1 METGPEPVVVSIGER
16 PAGEEGTRAH
26 PLVPGGFAKLFNR
39 VIDGGAWASLPDAG
53 RAIYVPLVR
62 FADGRIVA
70 SEVNATR
77 KSPAEVSW

>member
-39 VIDGGAWASLPDAG
+39 VIDGGAWLNKGMFAILP
-53 RAIYVPLVR
+53 
-62 FADGRIVA
+62 
-70 SEVNATR
+70 T
-77 KSPAEVSW
+77 